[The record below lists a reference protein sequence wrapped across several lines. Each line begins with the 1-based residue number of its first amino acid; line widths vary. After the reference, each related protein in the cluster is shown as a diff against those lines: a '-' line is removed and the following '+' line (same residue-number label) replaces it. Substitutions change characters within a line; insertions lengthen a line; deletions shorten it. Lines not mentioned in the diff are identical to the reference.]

1 MGGLIKKSQESCVI
15 NAGTTV
21 TYVRLQK
28 GALQGNLVSAYLF
41 TLALNILFYLLEANS
56 KIGLNIRDY
65 SFLYSAYIDD
75 AALILKNVSYVT
87 EIVTM
92 IDYFSNY
99 LGLNSKTFPNVKSV
113 VCGSLSFKICWLDIR

>member
-1 MGGLIKKSQESCVI
+1 MSGLIKKSQESCVI

-21 TYVRLQK
+21 AYFKLQK

-41 TLALNILFYLLEANS
+41 ILALNILFYLLKANN
-56 KIGLNIRDY
+56 KIGLNIWDY
-65 SFLYSAYIDD
+65 SFLYSAYTDD

-92 IDYFSNY
+92 IDYFSNN
-99 LGLNSKTFPNVKSV
+99 LGLNSKTFPNVKSL
-113 VCGSLSFKICWLDIR
+113 VCGSLWFKICWLDIR